1 MAGIGVGPLVSLLRP
16 SDGNPAEQ
24 RQLVER
30 ETLTGGGVNEVVRI
44 GDTVRRPTG
53 PWSTR
58 VHDLLRHLA
67 AQGFQGAPRVRDT
80 SEAGFEILDF
90 LPGDVSNYPPTA
102 AAASVEALRSAAALL
117 RAYHDATVEY
127 ARRAPRDGWQVAA
140 TEPVEVICHGDYAP
154 HNCVL
159 SGDRVVGIIDFDHAQ
174 PGPRLWDVAYA
185 AYRWVPM
192 TAPGNTDGLG
202 TTEEQAAR
210 LRVFCDCYGLDDAGR
225 AGLVDAT
232 VARLHALVDFMHA
245 QAAAG
250 NAAFAGHIAD
260 GHHIQYL
267 NDAKYIRARRAVFER
282 GLQA

>member
-1 MAGIGVGPLVSLLRP
+1 MV
-16 SDGNPAEQ
+16 E
-24 RQLVER
+24 VER
-30 ETLTGGGVNEVVRI
+30 LTGGGVNEVLRI

-53 PWSTR
+53 PWSPR
-58 VHDLLRHLA
+58 VHDLLRQLA
-67 AQGFQGAPRVRDT
+67 AQGFEAAPRVRDT
-80 SEAGFEILDF
+80 MPGFEILDF
-90 LPGDVSNYPPTA
+90 IPGDVSNYPPTA
-102 AAASVEALRSAAALL
+102 AAASIEALESAALLL

-159 SGDRVVGIIDFDHAQ
+159 HGNRVVGIIDFDHAQ

-192 TAPGNTDGLG
+192 TAPENTDGFG

-210 LRVFCDCYGLDDAGR
+210 LRTFCDRYGLANDAR
-225 AGLVDAT
+225 SSLVDVA
-232 VARLHALVDFMHA
+232 VARLHALVDFMHS

-250 NAAFAGHIAD
+250 NSAFAGHLAD

-267 NDAKYIRARRAVFER
+267 NDASYILAQRAVFER
-282 GLQA
+282 DLHQ